1 MNEDTTRVLPWRKLG
16 IATLIVAVKIN
27 KISCAV
33 ERKIAGRA
41 LGKEGSS
48 SRAVVTCVGWSC
60 FSASSIAATAT
71 GLSTE
76 AIICLAKCKILSFN
90 NM

>member
-1 MNEDTTRVLPWRKLG
+1 MKEDPTRVLPWRKLG
-16 IATLIVAVKIN
+16 IATLIVAVKMN

-48 SRAVVTCVGWSC
+48 SRALVTSLGWSC
-60 FSASSIAATAT
+60 FSASEDAATAT
-71 GLSTE
+71 GWSTE
-76 AIICLAKCKILSFN
+76 VIVVVSRDVS
-90 NM
+90 